1 MSNYTQSIGFTNS
14 CARCREASVVAGMTI
29 ACRMHGGQSSEINEE
44 TVARLAKF
52 GKEKKLYT
60 QSEVDRLIREG
71 KDEVL
76 DELIEWYESIL
87 PTGATFNWYG
97 AVKALKISK
106 DYKKPFDQ
114 LSKQKG
120 E

>member
-60 QSEVDRLIREG
+60 QSEVDRLIREARIDEIRRG
-71 KDEVL
+71 KINGYYSSP
-76 DELIEWYESIL
+76 LIHKANRRLES
-87 PTGATFNWYG
+87 
-97 AVKALKISK
+97 
-106 DYKKPFDQ
+106 
-114 LSKQKG
+114 LSKQEEGSKG
-120 E
+120 